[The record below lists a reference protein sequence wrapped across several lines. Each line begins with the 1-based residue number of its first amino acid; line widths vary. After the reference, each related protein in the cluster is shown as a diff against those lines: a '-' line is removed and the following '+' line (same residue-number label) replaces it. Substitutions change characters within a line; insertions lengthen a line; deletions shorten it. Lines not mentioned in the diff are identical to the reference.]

1 MIKSFSHSVYFAPR
15 GRKRLMELG
24 NNLAQRYLSPEDFLI
39 GFVGDAGAGK
49 SVLINGM
56 FPGLTLTNDDLGI
69 NIRPLPLLEHFSENR
84 FTSHTYHVDIRFE
97 SAFHQPW
104 ELVEA
109 VIKALRSNR
118 RVIVEHFDLIADQIG
133 LKPQVLIGIGEEVL
147 ITRPGLFGPVPEE
160 IKNIV
165 YKSLRYRKMAHTAED
180 LTSLVIDHLGFETP
194 PMHSDVRSGFILH
207 FDELPDFNIED
218 IQAGVEKYIAE
229 DLPVTYIDDG
239 HIALGDTEYSCTGPR
254 VHVRRTGDIRGFRL
268 LPDFFHDPQ
277 TRRYLLA
284 GLVGEQRSQFELLKA
299 E

>member
-24 NNLAQRYLSPEDFLI
+24 NNLAQRYLAPDDFLI

-56 FPGLTLTNDDLGI
+56 FPGLTLTNDDTGI
-69 NIRPLPLLEHFSENR
+69 NIRPLPLLDDYSQNR
-84 FTSHTYHVDIRFE
+84 FVSHTYHVDIRFE

-109 VIKALRSNR
+109 IGKALQSKR

-133 LKPQVLIGIGEEVL
+133 LTPQVMIGIGEEVL
-147 ITRPGLFGPVPEE
+147 LTRPDLFGPRPEE
-160 IKNIV
+160 IKRIV
-165 YKSLRYRKMAHTAED
+165 FKSIRYRRMAHTAED
-180 LTSLVIDHLGFETP
+180 LTSLVIDQQGFEQP
-194 PMHSDVRSGFILH
+194 PKHSDMRSGFILH

-218 IQAGVEKYIAE
+218 IQSGVEEYIAR
-229 DLPVTYIDDG
+229 DLPVTYLDDRK
-239 HIALGDTEYSCTGPR
+239 IALGDNRFLCTGPR
-254 VHVRRTGDIRGFRL
+254 VHVRRTGEIRGFRL

-284 GLVGEQRSQFELLKA
+284 GMVGEQRSQFELL
-299 E
+299 EVE